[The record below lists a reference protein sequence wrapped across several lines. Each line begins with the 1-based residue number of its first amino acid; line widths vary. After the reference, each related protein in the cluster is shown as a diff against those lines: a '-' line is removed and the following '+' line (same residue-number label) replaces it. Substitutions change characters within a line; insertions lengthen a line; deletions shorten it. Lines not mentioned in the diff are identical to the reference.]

1 MEALVI
7 SIVGGACACGLS
19 WTALTGLAQWHPPTD
34 YPVHF
39 QVEPQPS
46 LIVIAFLVSIAAGVV
61 FGVMPL
67 RQIFKADP
75 NDAIKS
81 GNSTTSTSAGRRW
94 ALRDLLLAAQIALC
108 CITVTAAFVSLRGL
122 SKALTTE
129 IGIQPKNATLTKFGL
144 SEVAYS
150 NVAAE
155 QLQRQLQ
162 DKLSHLPGVEA
173 VGYGSDTPLADTV
186 TTPVFAQQTTDYR
199 PSNQAFETFYY
210 DVSPGYFA
218 AAGTP
223 LIAGREVRFTD
234 TAKTPPVAI
243 VNKQFVRSMFHLDE
257 GHITD
262 GVGRYFKNHDGVPI
276 QIVGMVPDG
285 KYFLVNEDPQEVVF
299 FSILQQP
306 SMKTSVVVRLRP
318 DAPAIAVA
326 DMSTTVRKTIHDLD
340 PGIAIRS
347 SGTWTSQLAFSFF
360 PAQVATVSLGLFGAF
375 GLMLSIAGTFGLASY
390 TVSKRMREL
399 SIRVALGAR
408 GKQILSAALGRMFT
422 LMSTGAVIG
431 LTLGMATS
439 KLLSHVVF
447 QASAQD
453 PLVIVAVTFTILLT
467 GLLSVAGPVRRALKI
482 DPANLLREQ

>member
-1 MEALVI
+1 
-7 SIVGGACACGLS
+7 
-19 WTALTGLAQWHPPTD
+19 
-34 YPVHF
+34 
-39 QVEPQPS
+39 
-46 LIVIAFLVSIAAGVV
+46 
-61 FGVMPL
+61 
-67 RQIFKADP
+67 
-75 NDAIKS
+75 
-81 GNSTTSTSAGRRW
+81 
-94 ALRDLLLAAQIALC
+94 
-108 CITVTAAFVSLRGL
+108 
-122 SKALTTE
+122 
-129 IGIQPKNATLTKFGL
+129 
-144 SEVAYS
+144 
-150 NVAAE
+150 
-155 QLQRQLQ
+155 
-162 DKLSHLPGVEA
+162 
-173 VGYGSDTPLADTV
+173 
-186 TTPVFAQQTTDYR
+186 
-199 PSNQAFETFYY
+199 
-210 DVSPGYFA
+210 
-218 AAGTP
+218 
-223 LIAGREVRFTD
+223 VRFTD